1 MAGWYEISRSEDD
14 RLRFVLKAG
23 NAETL
28 LTSETYQSRSA
39 LENGI
44 ASVRRNC
51 ALDERYQVSVAANGQ
66 PYFNLK
72 AGNHQV
78 IGSSQRYASGS
89 SCDAGIASVK
99 INGPTMTIRDRS

>member
-1 MAGWYEISRSEDD
+1 MAGWYEISRSQDD
-14 RLRFVLKAG
+14 GLRFVLKAG

-28 LTSETYQSRSA
+28 LTSETYKSRSA
-39 LENGI
+39 LANGI

-51 ALDERYQVSVAANGQ
+51 VLDERYDVRVAANGQ

-89 SCDAGIASVK
+89 SCDAGIVSVK
-99 INGPTMTIRDRS
+99 INGPTMTIRDRT